1 MSIAVLLLCGRMTKM
16 SHSAGAS
23 RVSSHSLGGP
33 AISSLLG
40 MEATATL
47 SILPL
52 LLVEVG
58 SSRVS
63 TNAMGMHVLLTSRWS
78 TSHILRRIL

>member
-1 MSIAVLLLCGRMTKM
+1 MSVAVLLTSGNMAKM

-23 RVSSHSLGGP
+23 GVSSHGLDRP
-33 AISSLLG
+33 VISSLFG

-58 SSRVS
+58 SSCVS
-63 TNAMGMHVLLTSRWS
+63 TDAMGMYVLFTSRWS
-78 TSHILRRIL
+78 TSL

>member
-1 MSIAVLLLCGRMTKM
+1 MSIAVLLTSGHVAKV
-16 SHSAGAS
+16 SHSAGAGC
-23 RVSSHSLGGP
+23 VSSLGLSGP
-33 AISSLLG
+33 VISSLFG

-58 SSRVS
+58 SSSVS
-63 TNAMGMHVLLTSRWS
+63 TDAMGMHVLLTSRWS
-78 TSHILRRIL
+78 TSHILRRII

>member
-1 MSIAVLLLCGRMTKM
+1 MSIAVLLTSGSVSKV
-16 SHSAGAS
+16 SHSAAAG
-23 RVSSHSLGGP
+23 RVSSQGLSGP
-33 AISSLLG
+33 VISSLFG

-58 SSRVS
+58 SSSVS
-63 TNAMGMHVLLTSRWS
+63 TDAMGMYVLLTSRWS
-78 TSHILRRIL
+78 TSLETE

>member
-1 MSIAVLLLCGRMTKM
+1 MSIAVLLTSGHVAKV

-23 RVSSHSLGGP
+23 CVSSLGLSGP
-33 AISSLLG
+33 VISSLFG
-40 MEATATL
+40 MEAAATL

-58 SSRVS
+58 SSSVS
-63 TNAMGMHVLLTSRWS
+63 TDAMGMHVLLTSRWS
-78 TSHILRRIL
+78 TSLQTE

>member
-1 MSIAVLLLCGRMTKM
+1 MSIAVLLTSGHVAKV

-23 RVSSHSLGGP
+23 CVSSHGLSRP
-33 AISSLLG
+33 AISSLFG
-40 MEATATL
+40 MEAAATL

-58 SSRVS
+58 SSCVS
-63 TNAMGMHVLLTSRWS
+63 TDAMGMHVLLTSRWS
-78 TSHILRRIL
+78 TSHILRRII